1 MKCRNSEEEHEK
13 YLTIIYTRYVA
24 TIETIK
30 IIVKLIDL
38 SAVGPIKA
46 TLKKKQ
52 QSKQKQNKNN
62 NKTKSPPQRTSIVT
76 ISRVIEDVQF

>member
-46 TLKKKQ
+46 PLKKQ